1 MTVKVIRRGW
11 GPFSNGYWHSTDGR
25 FSIFAVGWDPA
36 LGATLR
42 RADGSR
48 YGYDL
53 RMYGRVRL
61 GRFPHVDAAVAE
73 AKNRLAK
80 IEKS

>member
-11 GPFSNGYWHSTDGR
+11 GPFTAGHWHSTDGR
-25 FSIFAVGWDPA
+25 FRISVIGWDPII
-36 LGATLR
+36 GESLR

-53 RMYGRVRL
+53 HEGDVKL

-73 AKNRLAK
+73 AKNRRDK
-80 IEKS
+80 GRKG